1 MLGTGNETHFYDY
14 VKIFCRRAIPNPS
27 VVQQFLL
34 FKADE
39 LNAGQSHRQRMCCCP
54 GDVDL
59 VRVCDRF
66 FGLPEIKVL
75 LTAGWVDTDA
85 LSMTG

>member
-1 MLGTGNETHFYDY
+1 M
-14 VKIFCRRAIPNPS
+14 KIFKKRAIPNCS
-27 VVQQFLL
+27 VVEQFQL

-39 LNAGQSHRQRMCCCP
+39 FNAGQSHRERICCCS
-54 GDVDL
+54 GDVDR

-66 FGLPEIKVL
+66 FGLAGIKVL